1 MPLEI
6 AIGRA
11 LAAFV
16 HPGLAWRVLS
26 PAGRLFV
33 TGAYFVIGY
42 GGVLAA
48 LVIFG

>member
-1 MPLEI
+1 MPPEI
-6 AIGRA
+6 VIGRA

-33 TGAYFVIGY
+33 TGAYFVVGY
-42 GGVLAA
+42 AGMLAVL
-48 LVIFG
+48 LLFG